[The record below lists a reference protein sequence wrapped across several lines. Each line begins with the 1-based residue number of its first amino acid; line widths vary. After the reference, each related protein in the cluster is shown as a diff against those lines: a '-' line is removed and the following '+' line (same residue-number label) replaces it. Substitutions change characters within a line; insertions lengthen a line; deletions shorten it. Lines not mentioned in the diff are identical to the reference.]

1 MNIWRNTII
10 VTSLVYMLG
19 IVSMSWSQVPEDNDQ
34 SDDGQNTGGGTGALA
49 ENLDDSNTAYGFQA
63 LNRSRTGENNT
74 AIGANALLNN
84 DEGDFNIAI
93 GSNALRDNDA
103 GDSNTA
109 VGINT
114 LLNNTGGDFNIATGA
129 NALRDNT
136 TGNSNTAIGA
146 NALLN
151 NTGGDFNIA
160 TGANALRFNNIGNS
174 NTASGVN
181 ALLNNTSGLRNAAF
195 GANALRDNSLGQY
208 NTALGWAALLR
219 AKGHRNLALGVN
231 AGHLLTSGN
240 DNIYFGN
247 EGVGPESNTL
257 RLGQVQTR
265 TFIAG
270 IFGRTASGG
279 IPVSINSQGQLGTVV
294 SSARYKRDIRAMKE
308 ESQGLLKL
316 RPVTFR
322 YQEDAEG
329 QRQYGLIAE
338 EVAKVYP
345 ELVVRGAKGE
355 VEAVQY
361 HELIPM
367 LLNEVQH
374 QQQALT
380 AQSHQL
386 AELKAQNARLQAALV
401 QQNAALVARLEQLEQ
416 GGHGRTAV
424 SRR

>member
-10 VTSLVYMLG
+10 VTGLFYTLG
-19 IVSMSWSQVPEDNDQ
+19 IVSISWSQVPDDNDQ

-49 ENLDDSNTAYGFQA
+49 VNLSDSNTAYGFQA
-63 LNRSRTGENNT
+63 LNKNTTGENNT

-84 DEGDFNIAI
+84 TRGDFNIAI
-93 GSNALRDNDA
+93 GSNALRDNTT
-103 GDSNTA
+103 GNSNTA
-109 VGINT
+109 SGVNT
-114 LLNNTGGDFNIATGA
+114 LINNTVGDLNIATGV

-195 GANALRDNSLGQY
+195 GANALRDNSIGQY

-219 AKGHRNLALGVN
+219 ARGHRNIALGVT
-231 AGHLLTSGN
+231 AGNLLISGN
-240 DNIYFGN
+240 DTIYLGN
-247 EGVGPESNTL
+247 GGAGPESNTL

-265 TFIAG
+265 TFISG

-279 IPVSINSQGQLGTVV
+279 TQVFINSQGQLGTVV
-294 SSARYKRDIRAMKE
+294 SSARYKRDIQDMKE

-316 RPVTFR
+316 RPVTFH
-322 YQEDAEG
+322 YKEDSEG

-355 VEAVQY
+355 VESVQY

-380 AQSHQL
+380 AQSQQL
-386 AELKAQNARLQAALV
+386 TELKAQNARLQAALV
-401 QQNAALVARLEQLEQ
+401 QQNAALAARLDQLEQ
-416 GGHGRTAV
+416 GVRDMATV
-424 SRR
+424 SSR